1 MSQVTKNIFILFS
14 KVSNRG
20 RGVLDNCNCLS
31 LIISTGEYLRF
42 FNFQAIKHLEEEIR
56 ILNDD
61 IEEMTARK
69 RSDTVIGRLQ
79 GKVERIQEVRSSL
92 ILDYIRLNN

>member
-1 MSQVTKNIFILFS
+1 M
-14 KVSNRG
+14 
-20 RGVLDNCNCLS
+20 
-31 LIISTGEYLRF
+31 ISTGEYLRF